1 MPEALA
7 WPVALGV
14 AGLIAGSFLAT
25 LVIRWPG
32 GRSVV
37 RGRSACDACGKPL
50 RWWELVP
57 LLSALASRGRC
68 RGCGARID
76 PRHALVEAACGLVGA
91 VAGWVAPGVAGAGGA
106 VFGWLLV
113 ALAAL
118 DVAELWLPDALTAPL
133 ALAGVAMGLLGA
145 EPPLVDRLVGGV
157 AGYGVLALVAVGYRR
172 WRGRE
177 GLGAGD
183 PKLMGAIGLWLG
195 WRVLPFVLLLA
206 SAAGLAAVLAARLAG
221 RQVASDTP
229 VPFGALLAAAAYP
242 LWLVVVTVGV

>member
-1 MPEALA
+1 MPDAIA

-14 AGLIAGSFLAT
+14 AGLIVGSFLAT
-25 LVIRWPG
+25 LVIRWPE
-32 GRSVV
+32 GRSVA
-37 RGRSACDACGKPL
+37 RGRSACDACGKL
-50 RWWELVP
+50 LWWWELLP

-76 PRHALVEAACGLVGA
+76 PRHSLIEAACGVIGA
-91 VAGWVAPGVAGAGGA
+91 VSGWVAPGVVGAGGA

-133 ALAGVAMGLLGA
+133 ALAGVATGLLGA
-145 EPPLVDRLVGGV
+145 EPPLVDRAIGGA
-157 AGYGVLALVAVGYRR
+157 AGYGVLALVAFGYRR
-172 WRGRE
+172 WRGRD
-177 GLGAGD
+177 GLGGGD

-195 WRVLPFVLLLA
+195 WRMLPFALLLA
-206 SAAGLAAVLAARLAG
+206 SAAGLAAVLAARVAG
-221 RQVASDTP
+221 REVGRDTP

-242 LWLVVVTVGV
+242 LWLVVVGVGT